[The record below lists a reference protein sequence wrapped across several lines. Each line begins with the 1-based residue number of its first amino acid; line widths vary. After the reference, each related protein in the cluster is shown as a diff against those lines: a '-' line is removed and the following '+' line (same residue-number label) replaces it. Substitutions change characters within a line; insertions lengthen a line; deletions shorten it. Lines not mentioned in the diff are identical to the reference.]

1 MGQDVRQNLALEGAV
16 VKALLDLIEEEL
28 NDDPDEAEFRWLVTV
43 GAYIAV
49 TYVASLRGNEGF
61 MLDLHALRKWF
72 PEGKDDELSYIVL
85 PLLGRFKGEEG
96 ERQHLF
102 PVVSVT
108 RSGINVRKWIAALIV
123 VREKEGRVDGPAFCD
138 TEGYVVSSREVD
150 AKFRDLATT
159 LQIRRPDLIRPE
171 TDVMAEIS
179 IARSLRRGA
188 QSMAYAYNVSKSDQD
203 VVNRWQQ
210 KERAKGRDPNRPM
223 RARYADVKL
232 LKPAFLRY
240 TRVL

>member
-1 MGQDVRQNLALEGAV
+1 MGGL
-16 VKALLDLIEEEL
+16 
-28 NDDPDEAEFRWLVTV
+28 
-43 GAYIAV
+43 
-49 TYVASLRGNEGF
+49 
-61 MLDLHALRKWF
+61 
-72 PEGKDDELSYIVL
+72 
-85 PLLGRFKGEEG
+85 
-96 ERQHLF
+96 
-102 PVVSVT
+102 
-108 RSGINVRKWIAALIV
+108 
-123 VREKEGRVDGPAFCD
+123 AFCD

-171 TDVMAEIS
+171 TDVIAEIS